1 MKKKDRVKL
10 SILGITFSEVKTGVY
25 AIILAQ
31 EDGPYHLP
39 IIIGAPEAQAIAL
52 EMEGVKPPRPLT
64 HDLFVCFTKAL
75 GVILKSVYIYKFKD
89 GIFYSDLTFS
99 DGEREITIDS
109 RTSDAIAIAIRTKT
123 PIYTT
128 FEILKETGF
137 INEDTENHHK
147 EIKDTELTIKK
158 PKIENYTI
166 EELERTLNHLVS
178 NEEYEKAA
186 VVNKILKEKSKHQ
199 T

>member
-1 MKKKDRVKL
+1 MKKDRVKL

-25 AIILAQ
+25 AIILEQ
-31 EDGPYHLP
+31 EDGPYRLP
-39 IIIGAPEAQAIAL
+39 IIIGAPEAQSIAL
-52 EMEGVKPPRPLT
+52 EIEGVKPPRPLT
-64 HDLFVCFTKAL
+64 HDLFVRYSNAF
-75 GVILKSVYIYKFKD
+75 GVALKSVFIYKFED

-109 RTSDAIAIAIRTKT
+109 RTSDAIAIAIRTKS

-128 FEILKETGF
+128 SKILTETGF
-137 INEDTENHHK
+137 INEDTDIIHK
-147 EIKDTELTIKK
+147 KISNVEESIKK

-166 EELERTLNHLVS
+166 EELERTLNKLVS
-178 NEEYEKAA
+178 EEEYEKAA

-199 T
+199 P

>member
-1 MKKKDRVKL
+1 MKKQDKVKL

-64 HDLFVCFTKAL
+64 HDLFVSFTNAY
-75 GVILKSVYIYKFKD
+75 GVVLKNVFIYKFKD

-99 DGEREITIDS
+99 DGEREIIIDS
-109 RTSDAIAIAIRTKT
+109 RTSDAIAIAIRTNA

-128 FEILKETGF
+128 SEILKETGF
-137 INEDTENHHK
+137 LGDAPESIHK
-147 EIKDTELTIKK
+147 ENKDEHYIKK

-166 EELERTLNHLVS
+166 EELERTLNKLVN

-186 VVNKILKEKSKHQ
+186 VVNKILNSKKNK
-199 T
+199 

>member
-1 MKKKDRVKL
+1 MKKDRVKL

-25 AIILAQ
+25 AIILEQ
-31 EDGPYHLP
+31 ENGPYRLP
-39 IIIGAPEAQAIAL
+39 IIIGAPEAQSIAL
-52 EMEGVKPPRPLT
+52 EIEGVKPPRPLT
-64 HDLFVCFTKAL
+64 HDLFVRFSNAF
-75 GVILKSVYIYKFKD
+75 GVALKSVFIYKFED

-109 RTSDAIAIAIRTKT
+109 RTSDAIAIAIRTKS

-128 FEILKETGF
+128 SKILTETGF
-137 INEDTENHHK
+137 INEDTDISHK
-147 EIKDTELTIKK
+147 KISHTEDSIKK

-166 EELERTLNHLVS
+166 EELERTLNKLVS
-178 NEEYEKAA
+178 EEEYEKAA

-199 T
+199 P

>member
-1 MKKKDRVKL
+1 MKKDRVKL

-25 AIILAQ
+25 AIILEQ
-31 EDGPYHLP
+31 ENGPYRLP
-39 IIIGAPEAQAIAL
+39 IIIGAPEAQSIAL
-52 EMEGVKPPRPLT
+52 GIEGVKPPRPLT
-64 HDLFVCFTKAL
+64 HDLFVRFSNAF
-75 GVILKSVYIYKFKD
+75 GVALKSVFIYKFED

-109 RTSDAIAIAIRTKT
+109 RTSDAIAIAIRTKS

-128 FEILKETGF
+128 SKILTETGF
-137 INEDTENHHK
+137 INEDTDIIHK
-147 EIKDTELTIKK
+147 KISNVEESIKK

-166 EELERTLNHLVS
+166 EELERTLNKLVS
-178 NEEYEKAA
+178 EEEYEKAA

-199 T
+199 P

>member
-1 MKKKDRVKL
+1 MKKDRVKL

-25 AIILAQ
+25 AIILEQ
-31 EDGPYHLP
+31 ENGPYRLP
-39 IIIGAPEAQAIAL
+39 IIIGAPEAQSIAL
-52 EMEGVKPPRPLT
+52 EIEGVKPPRPLT
-64 HDLFVCFTKAL
+64 HDLFVRFSNAF
-75 GVILKSVYIYKFKD
+75 GVALKSVFIYKFED

-109 RTSDAIAIAIRTKT
+109 RTSDAIAIAIRTKS

-128 FEILKETGF
+128 SKILTETGF
-137 INEDTENHHK
+137 INEDTDIIHK
-147 EIKDTELTIKK
+147 KISNVEESIKK

-166 EELERTLNHLVS
+166 EELERTLNKLVS
-178 NEEYEKAA
+178 EEEYEKAA

-199 T
+199 P

>member
-1 MKKKDRVKL
+1 MKKDRVKL

-25 AIILAQ
+25 AIILEQ
-31 EDGPYHLP
+31 ENGPYRLP
-39 IIIGAPEAQAIAL
+39 IIIGAPEAQSIAL
-52 EMEGVKPPRPLT
+52 EIEGVKPPRPLT
-64 HDLFVCFTKAL
+64 HDLFVRFSNAF
-75 GVILKSVYIYKFKD
+75 GVALKSVFIYKFEN

-109 RTSDAIAIAIRTKT
+109 RTSDAIAIAIRTKS

-128 FEILKETGF
+128 SKILTETGF
-137 INEDTENHHK
+137 INEDTDIIHK
-147 EIKDTELTIKK
+147 KISNVEESIKK

-166 EELERTLNHLVS
+166 EELERTLNKLVS
-178 NEEYEKAA
+178 EEEYEKAA

-199 T
+199 P

>member
-1 MKKKDRVKL
+1 MTNKDRVKL

-52 EMEGVKPPRPLT
+52 EIEGVKPPRPLT
-64 HDLFVCFTKAL
+64 HDLFVSFTNAY
-75 GVILKSVYIYKFKD
+75 GVVLKSVYIYKFKD

-99 DGEREITIDS
+99 DGEREIIIDS
-109 RTSDAIAIAIRTKT
+109 RTSDAIAIAIRTNA

-128 FEILKETGF
+128 SKILKETGF
-137 INEDTENHHK
+137 LNDTSETIHK
-147 EIKDTELTIKK
+147 DIKEEHNIKK

-166 EELERTLNHLVS
+166 EELERTLNKLV
-178 NEEYEKAA
+178 NDEEYEKAA
-186 VVNKILKEKSKHQ
+186 VVNKILNEKKSK
-199 T
+199 

>member
-1 MKKKDRVKL
+1 MTNKDRVKL

-52 EMEGVKPPRPLT
+52 EIEGVKPPRPLT
-64 HDLFVCFTKAL
+64 HDLFVSFTNAY

-99 DGEREITIDS
+99 DGEREIIIDS
-109 RTSDAIAIAIRTKT
+109 RTSDAIAIAIRTNA

-128 FEILKETGF
+128 SKILKETGF
-137 INEDTENHHK
+137 LNDTSETIHK
-147 EIKDTELTIKK
+147 DIKEEHDIKK

-166 EELERTLNHLVS
+166 EELERTLNKLV
-178 NEEYEKAA
+178 NDEEYEKAA
-186 VVNKILKEKSKHQ
+186 VVNKILNEKKSK
-199 T
+199 

>member
-1 MKKKDRVKL
+1 MTNKDRVKL

-31 EDGPYHLP
+31 EDGSYHLP

-52 EMEGVKPPRPLT
+52 EIEGVKPPRPLT
-64 HDLFVCFTKAL
+64 HDLFVSFTNAY
-75 GVILKSVYIYKFKD
+75 GVVLKSVYIYKFKD

-99 DGEREITIDS
+99 DGEREIIIDS
-109 RTSDAIAIAIRTKT
+109 RTSDAIAIAIRTNA

-128 FEILKETGF
+128 SKILKETGF
-137 INEDTENHHK
+137 LNDTSETIHK
-147 EIKDTELTIKK
+147 DIKEEHNIKK

-166 EELERTLNHLVS
+166 EELERTLNKLV
-178 NEEYEKAA
+178 NDEEYEKAA
-186 VVNKILKEKSKHQ
+186 VVNKILNEKKSK
-199 T
+199 

>member
-1 MKKKDRVKL
+1 MTNKDRVKL

-52 EMEGVKPPRPLT
+52 EIEGVKPPRPLT
-64 HDLFVCFTKAL
+64 HDLFVSFTNAY
-75 GVILKSVYIYKFKD
+75 GVVLKSVYIYKFKD

-99 DGEREITIDS
+99 DGEREIIIDS
-109 RTSDAIAIAIRTKT
+109 RTSDAIAIAIRTNA

-128 FEILKETGF
+128 SKILKETGF
-137 INEDTENHHK
+137 LNDTSETIHK
-147 EIKDTELTIKK
+147 DIKEEHDIKK

-166 EELERTLNHLVS
+166 EELERTLNKLV
-178 NEEYEKAA
+178 NDEEYEKAA
-186 VVNKILKEKSKHQ
+186 VVNKILNEKKSK
-199 T
+199 